1 MNISDHINS
10 SANIINRRSL
20 LGQSGIALGSLAAA
34 SMLKGETSSPINK
47 GLPGLPH
54 FKAKAKRV
62 IYMFQSGGPSHIDL
76 FDHSE
81 RINELHGSELPK
93 SVRGGQRLTGMTAGL
108 KKLLVCGPVSPMKQ
122 RGNSGTWMSDMVPY
136 TGKVADKITVVNSM
150 HTEAINHD
158 PRITL
163 LNTGSQIP
171 GRPSLGSWASY
182 GLGSSNSNMPSYI
195 VLISQGN
202 GKNPG
207 QPIFSRL
214 WGSGFL
220 PSQHQGVLMRS
231 GKDPLL
237 YLNDP
242 PGCLLYT
249 SPSPRDS

>member
-10 SANIINRRSL
+10 SSNIINRRSL

-108 KKLLVCGPVSPMKQ
+108 KKLLV
-122 RGNSGTWMSDMVPY
+122 W
-136 TGKVADKITVVNSM
+136 
-150 HTEAINHD
+150 
-158 PRITL
+158 L
-163 LNTGSQIP
+163 
-171 GRPSLGSWASY
+171 
-182 GLGSSNSNMPSYI
+182 
-195 VLISQGN
+195 
-202 GKNPG
+202 
-207 QPIFSRL
+207 
-214 WGSGFL
+214 
-220 PSQHQGVLMRS
+220 
-231 GKDPLL
+231 
-237 YLNDP
+237 
-242 PGCLLYT
+242 
-249 SPSPRDS
+249 